1 MMPESRPRP
10 SRIIRRQA
18 IAAVVCLL
26 GLSWL
31 SSALAT
37 DVELKAGYI
46 PAAPSSAKVLAGY
59 MTLHNRTTQP
69 IALTG
74 ASSAAFE
81 RIELHRSVRQGSMV
95 RMEQLGRIEIPAQGA
110 LEFKPGGY
118 HLMLIGPRHPLS
130 PGQAVPVVLQFDN
143 GKTISSQ
150 LMAQAVHLPGQH
162 PSQHQHPGRIPE
174 P

>member
-1 MMPESRPRP
+1 MMMTEESRTRP
-10 SRIIRRQA
+10 SQTTRRQA
-18 IAAVVCLL
+18 IAAAVCLL

-31 SSALAT
+31 SSTLAA

-59 MTLHNRTTQP
+59 MTLHNRTAQP

-74 ASSAAFE
+74 ASSTAFQ

-110 LEFKPGGY
+110 LEFKQGGH

-143 GKTISSQ
+143 GNTISSQ
-150 LMAQAVHLPGQH
+150 LMVQAIHLPGQH
-162 PSQHQHPGRIPE
+162 PAQHQHPGHHP
-174 P
+174 

>member
-1 MMPESRPRP
+1 MMPDESRTHPLRAA
-10 SRIIRRQA
+10 RCQT
-18 IAAVVCLL
+18 IAAALVML
-26 GLSWL
+26 GLSCL
-31 SSALAT
+31 SRAMAA
-37 DVELKAGYI
+37 DVELKAGTI

-69 IALTG
+69 IILTG

-118 HLMLIGPRHPLS
+118 HLMLIGPRQPMS

-150 LMAQAVHLPGQH
+150 LMVQATHLPGQR
-162 PSQHQHPGRIPE
+162 PAQHPGHHP
-174 P
+174 

>member
-1 MMPESRPRP
+1 MMSESHTHP
-10 SRIIRRQA
+10 SRTTRRQA
-18 IAAVVCLL
+18 SAAAVCLL
-26 GLSWL
+26 GLCWL
-31 SSALAT
+31 CSALAA

-118 HLMLIGPRHPLS
+118 HLMLIGPHQPLS
-130 PGQAVPVVLQFDN
+130 PGQAAPVVLQFDN
-143 GKTISSQ
+143 GKTIGGQ
-150 LMAQAVHLPGQH
+150 LMVQAVHLPGQR
-162 PSQHQHPGRIPE
+162 PSQHQHPGPH